1 MSESPGL
8 DTLAITDMPIGDGD
22 ASPDRRTLLFLHA
35 NGMNAQTW
43 APLIDALSS
52 LGAHGTARLV
62 DLPGHGRAPQP
73 LTTDG
78 LWVSTARAVQAVLEA
93 SPDVVLVGHSLGA
106 SLALVAAAGQTGVA
120 GIFAFEP
127 VVVTPGLEADAR
139 TVGGALAGLAL
150 RRRSSFESADVARE
164 RLFSKPPLSSFAPAV
179 IDAWLATAITQ
190 HHDHV
195 ELTCSPE
202 LEAQFF
208 AQTAVQ
214 DVFAVLPGVHVPVA
228 IAVGSDS
235 YDAYPGVAAKQVVD
249 ALPHATLHVVND
261 VGHFGPLESPVAVA
275 AHLATWLHGLATNA
289 GPSQS
294 PA

>member
-22 ASPDRRTLLFLHA
+22 AGPRSHTLLFLHA

-43 APLIDALSS
+43 APLVDNLSS
-52 LGAHGTARLV
+52 LGVNGTARLV

-78 LWVSTARAVQAVLEA
+78 LWVSTARAVQALLEI
-93 SPDVVLVGHSLGA
+93 SPGAVLVGHSLGA
-106 SLALVAAAGQTGVA
+106 SLALVAAAGHAGAA

-150 RRRSSFESADVARE
+150 RRRSSFESAKVARE
-164 RLFSKPPLSSFAPAV
+164 RLFSKPPLGSFAPAV

-190 HHDHV
+190 HDDHV

-202 LEAQFF
+202 LEAQYF

-214 DVFAVLPGVHVPVA
+214 DVFAVLPRVSAPVVV
-228 IAVGSDS
+228 AVGADS
-235 YDAYPGVAAKQVVD
+235 HDAYPGVAAKQVVD
-249 ALPHATLHVVND
+249 ALQNATLRVVNG
-261 VGHFGPLESPVAVA
+261 VGHFGHLESPDEVAV
-275 AHLATWLHGLATNA
+275 HLATWLQSLANTA
-289 GPSQS
+289 SPSQ
-294 PA
+294 PQA